1 MKTSTF
7 MNIIALL
14 AIGATLPLG
23 AFAADPTKTVTSQG
37 VTQTK
42 TQKVKL
48 RRLRLRRENITSRNL
63 GWATQTAEF
72 LAQESLESGG
82 RRRTAAEA
90 LRVSASD
97 AVRLM

>member
-7 MNIIALL
+7 MKIIALL

-42 TQKVKL
+42 TQKVK
-48 RRLRLRRENITSRNL
+48 
-63 GWATQTAEF
+63 AEKVKAPPRKHYI
-72 LAQESLESGG
+72 AQPWMGDPNG
-82 RRRTAAEA
+82 
-90 LRVSASD
+90 
-97 AVRLM
+97 

>member
-7 MNIIALL
+7 MKIIALL

-42 TQKVKL
+42 TQKVK
-48 RRLRLRRENITSRNL
+48 
-63 GWATQTAEF
+63 AEKVK
-72 LAQESLESGG
+72 APPRKHYIARPWMGDPNG
-82 RRRTAAEA
+82 
-90 LRVSASD
+90 
-97 AVRLM
+97 